1 MHQILEGISNNIKS
15 IGIESEIINV
25 EGIDFIKGK
34 KLNGLSESD
43 IPVYLLLDTYEGK
56 DCIGH
61 WLWECANYLL
71 YFKSLKLIY
80 PKLKILFAYRKKY
93 KEIFYRH
100 FNISDDDISYN
111 GTINKL
117 PDYRVG
123 NMRYNGCFGEL
134 VIPNDSNFIL
144 IIPRFT
150 FPWHLAYN
158 KDEEYRMIFRNFK
171 NALNIPNN
179 IKKNVDFIYLIRS
192 IDVNNENFKSGTYLR
207 NFHNLDDVINLM
219 NKKGIKIIDVTKLS
233 TLQEQIDI
241 IQSARNIIVEH
252 GSAWFINGLILSS
265 NSHIITLNKNPIK
278 AINLEL
284 NLLKEQNNT
293 FEFLESTNKDYN
305 NIIIDISYLEKR
317 IDFLFTNNFFN
328 NESQEI
334 LEMPEIA
341 EIEFN
346 PTFINNILQLHNS
359 KMQRNK
365 YHR

>member
-1 MHQILEGISNNIKS
+1 MHPILEGVSNNLKS
-15 IGIESEIINV
+15 IGIESEITNV

-100 FNISDDDISYN
+100 FDISDDDISYN
-111 GTINKL
+111 GNINKL
-117 PDYRVG
+117 PDYRFG
-123 NMRYNGCFGEL
+123 NMRNCACFGEL

-150 FPWHLAYN
+150 FLWHLAYN

-179 IKKNVDFIYLIRS
+179 IKKNVDFIYLIRT
-192 IDVNNENFKSGTYLR
+192 IGVNNENFKSGTYLR
-207 NFHNLDDVINLM
+207 NFHNLNDVINLM
-219 NKKGIKIIDVTKLS
+219 NKKGIKIIYVANLS

-241 IQSARNIIVEH
+241 IQNARNIIVEH
-252 GSAWFINGLILSS
+252 GSAWFINGLILLS
-265 NSHIITLNKNPIK
+265 NINIIVLNKLSIGTFNFEI
-278 AINLEL
+278 E
-284 NLLKEQNNT
+284 LLKEQNNT
-293 FEFLESTNKDYN
+293 CEFLESTNKDYN
-305 NIIIDISYLEKR
+305 NIIIDIPYLENR

-328 NESQEI
+328 NESQKI
-334 LEMPEIA
+334 PEIA
-341 EIEFN
+341 EIELN
-346 PTFINNILQLHNS
+346 PTFTNNILQLHNS
-359 KMQRNK
+359 KMRHNK